1 MKVMR
6 LLSMASLAT
15 LAASGVAQPYP
26 GGGWGGPYTGP
37 GPDFGARYGA
47 RDPREG
53 KIEAAAF
60 VARSPKVADLGHG
73 PILLAPAPGGVAD
86 GSYESALIDQLA
98 KAGYQTNAQTN
109 SGGQTI
115 EFVVS
120 RDVVAPPDP
129 PHSPIGGAVSAGV
142 GSHGWS
148 GVGMALDIDLSKPRG
163 ALVTTRLEA
172 RIRYSA
178 TRELL
183 WQGRAQV
190 VARETDKHWTPEATA
205 AKVTAALFKAFP
217 RPS

>member
-1 MKVMR
+1 MKVTR
-6 LLSMASLAT
+6 LLSLASLAV

-26 GGGWGGPYTGP
+26 GGGWGGSYMGR
-37 GPDFGARYGA
+37 GPDFGAGHGT

-60 VARSPKVADLGHG
+60 LAKSPKVAELGHG
-73 PILLAPAPGGVAD
+73 LIILAPAPDGVAD
-86 GSYESALIDQLA
+86 GAYEAALVDQLA
-98 KAGYQTNAQTN
+98 RAGYQTNARPS

-120 RDVVAPPDP
+120 RDVLAPPDP
-129 PHSPIGGAVSAGV
+129 PHNPVGGAVSAGV
-142 GSHGWS
+142 GSHGWG
-148 GVGMALDIDLSKPRG
+148 GVGVGLNIDLSKPRG
-163 ALVTTRLEA
+163 ALIATRLEA
-172 RIRYSA
+172 RIRDSA
-178 TRELL
+178 TQEPL

-205 AKVTAALFKAFP
+205 AKLTAALFKGFP